1 MKIKVDMLGTLKI
14 FIATSGKVKSLKIFM
29 TTSER
34 LEVLGTLKIFIT
46 TSEKVNASKMFVTT
60 SEKTSTLKMFI
71 TA

>member
-14 FIATSGKVKSLKIFM
+14 FIATSGEFKSLKIFM

-46 TSEKVNASKMFVTT
+46 TSEKVNASKIFVTT
-60 SEKTSTLKMFI
+60 SEKN
-71 TA
+71 